1 MANRFAAD
9 VVLVLHF
16 LFVVFVCFGGLL
28 VFRWPR
34 VGWVHVPS
42 AVWGAL
48 VEFAGWICPLTP
60 LEDRLRAGGGEVS
73 TSLGFIE
80 RKVSFV
86 LYPEG
91 LTRRAQIALG
101 VAVLILNA
109 CIYGVAL
116 ARRSRKAGPG

>member
-1 MANRFAAD
+1 M
-9 VVLVLHF
+9 
-16 LFVVFVCFGGLL
+16 
-28 VFRWPR
+28 
-34 VGWVHVPS
+34 GWVHVPS

-73 TSLGFIE
+73 ALRWGFIE

-109 CIYGVAL
+109 AIYGVAL